1 MSNSIRR
8 TPPRLRG
15 HVLVYVL
22 LSIGG
27 IAMIAPYVVEVL
39 TSLKTYDETIR
50 IPPAIFPEVPMF
62 SNYAEVSS
70 ENFPIYVQIANSLVA
85 AIARVCGQLL
95 FCSMAAYAFARL
107 KFRFRNALFAVFLSV
122 LMVPSELFL
131 IPQYQMMQRF
141 QLLDTVPA
149 LFLPGMFT
157 AFGVFLLRQF
167 FMSLPT
173 DIEEAARLDGANP
186 WQIYWKIL
194 LPLTR
199 PALAALALLTMVNS
213 WRELLWPLIVNSSPD
228 RLPIS
233 VGLANLVGEYVTP
246 YQIVMAGAV
255 IASAPVIVIF
265 LVGQRQFI
273 QGLQAG
279 AVK

>member
-1 MSNSIRR
+1 MSSESLPHRQ
-8 TPPRLRG
+8 RG
-15 HVLVYVL
+15 LIAVYVL
-22 LSIGG
+22 LSLGAI
-27 IAMIAPYVVEVL
+27 IMIAPYVTEVL
-39 TSLKTYDETIR
+39 TSLKTYEETVR
-50 IPPAIFPEVPMF
+50 VPPAIFPAVPMF
-62 SNYAEVSS
+62 SNYLEVSTAS
-70 ENFPIYVQIANSLVA
+70 FPIYVQIGNSLVVA
-85 AIARVCGQLL
+85 LARIAGQVL
-95 FCSMAAYAFARL
+95 FCSMAAFAFARL
-107 KFRFRNALFAVFLSV
+107 RFRFRNALFALFLSV
-122 LMVPSELFL
+122 LMVPSQLFL
-131 IPQYQMMQRF
+131 IPQYQLMQ
-141 QLLDTVPA
+141 QLNLLDTLPA
-149 LFLPGMFT
+149 LFLPGIFS

-167 FMSLPT
+167 FLSLPA

-186 WQIYWKIL
+186 WQIYWRVL

-199 PALAALALLTMVNS
+199 PALAALALLTLVSS
-213 WRELLWPLIVNSSPD
+213 WSDLLWPLIVNSAPD

-265 LVGQRQFI
+265 LIGQRQFI